1 MYYSNF
7 KIKNVN
13 SSILENV
20 YVLNKKI
27 YNH

>member
-7 KIKNVN
+7 MLKNVN

>member
-20 YVLNKKI
+20 YVPNKKI